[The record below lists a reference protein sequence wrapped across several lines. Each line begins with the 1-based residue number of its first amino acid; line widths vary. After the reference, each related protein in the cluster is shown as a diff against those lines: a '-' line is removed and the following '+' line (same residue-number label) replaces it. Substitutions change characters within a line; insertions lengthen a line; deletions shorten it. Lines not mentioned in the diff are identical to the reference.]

1 KGSRRLPSW
10 SLATS
15 TLASELLHHR
25 QSRLGLGLR
34 RRHITLR
41 ASGLG
46 FLHEVE
52 GLAACRLRPGERA
65 GRLHILTTRGLH
77 ILTTRSLHILS
88 PRRLNILTP
97 RSLHVL
103 TPRSL
108 PILSTRRLG
117 VLATRSLNILTTR
130 SLHVLTARGFG
141 LHARTS

>member
-1 KGSRRLPSW
+1 MPSW

-46 FLHEVE
+46 FLHKVE

-65 GRLHILTTRGLH
+65 GRLHILTTRSLNILTTRGLNILTARSLH
-77 ILTTRSLHILS
+77 ILTTRG
-88 PRRLNILTP
+88 LNILT
-97 RSLHVL
+97 
-103 TPRSL
+103 
-108 PILSTRRLG
+108 
-117 VLATRSLNILTTR
+117 TRSLNILTTRRLGDLASRRLHVLTTR